1 MQSSFRIPFLIMI
14 SCSRSSGAAAFATS
28 LQIGRIFLTASSR
41 CYASNT
47 RGDDG
52 GGAGRIDLIS
62 STKSTTV
69 KKIQALLTKRKKRA
83 EWNQTVVEG
92 PRMVF
97 DLLHNPQTR
106 AFVRQVVVSTDRP
119 EWTETLLALCGK
131 YDNDDNNNYYHEE
144 DTATALWLY
153 QGTPEVLAAISDTV
167 TPQGLVATVDIP
179 PPPSLT
185 EAPPSLSSSTS
196 LLSSSSGSNKCQPQ
210 HQEQK
215 QPTSS
220 TSFNCRLYLLLDGV
234 SDPGN
239 VGTLLRSSVAVGVGG
254 ILLLP
259 GCCDVWNPKA
269 IRSAMGTSFQVPIL
283 NVDSLTEAQQV
294 MTQWGVTTLY
304 AATMEDSGGAESV
317 PHYHVPWSTHRA
329 AGLVIGSEGNGL
341 SDEVRKAVSSGDIR
355 AVHVPMEVGIE
366 SLNAAVC
373 GSVILFDYLRQRRT

>member
-1 MQSSFRIPFLIMI
+1 MQSSFRIPLLIMI
-14 SCSRSSGAAAFATS
+14 SCSRSNGAAAFGAS
-28 LQIGRIFLTASSR
+28 LQIGRNLLTSSTR
-41 CYASNT
+41 CYSST
-47 RGDDG
+47 KRGGDSG
-52 GGAGRIDLIS
+52 AAGRIDLIS

-69 KKIQALLTKRKKRA
+69 KKIQALLTKRKKRS

-97 DLLHNPQTR
+97 DLLHNPRTKSL
-106 AFVRQVVVSTDRP
+106 VRQVVVSTDRP
-119 EWTETLLALCGK
+119 EWTETLLALRGN
-131 YDNDDNNNYYHEE
+131 DNSIYEE
-144 DTATALWLY
+144 EGSATTLLLY

-167 TPQGLVATVDIP
+167 TPQGLVATIDIP

-185 EAPPSLSSSTS
+185 EAPSSVLLSTS
-196 LLSSSSGSNKCQPQ
+196 LLPSSSNSNQSQQQAEKQ
-210 HQEQK
+210 H
-215 QPTSS
+215 TNSS
-220 TSFNCRLYLLLDGV
+220 TSNCCRLYLLLDGV

-283 NVDSLTEAQQV
+283 SVDSLTEAQQV

-304 AATMEDSGGAESV
+304 AATMEDSGGVDSL
-317 PHYHVPWSTHRA
+317 PHYHVPWSTHPA

-341 SDEVRKAVSSGDIR
+341 SDEVRKAVASGDIR